1 MTDWLED
8 DALADQYEDSSNLA
22 ARQVVHARFSTAEQ
36 SRHEWLFDQFDLP
49 ADADVLSLGAGQ
61 GVLWATNAD
70 RIPAGWDVT
79 VTDAFQGMVFDAME
93 TLEEVDREFHFDVVD
108 ACDIPYP
115 EDSFDAV
122 TANHVLSPTS
132 TTPTGRPRSPR
143 PGASCDLAASV
154 TRRRTAKRISG
165 NCSAS
170 PASSGSCRTRWRSPG
185 ERRRPVS
192 RGVRRRGTA
201 SLRRRTQGHCP
212 EPLVA
217 YALSLPGYEPS
228 DAHELGRAFRERV
241 GDDAMRVTGTSA
253 SSWRADRRRLFR
265 LSSGISPMRKT
276 LLGPG
281 AGTVDSAELDHA
293 VHSVGVAT
301 EHDGY
306 TRVCLSGSPPGSLVS
321 RRRSATSSTSW
332 GACSRTSAARST
344 TW

>member
-122 TANHVLSPTS
+122 TANHVLSHLDDADRETALAE
-132 TTPTGRPRSPR
+132 TRRVLR
-143 PGASCDLAASV
+143 PGGVCYASTNGEANLRELFGVAGEFGELPDTLAFSLEN
-154 TRRRTAKRISG
+154 G
-165 NCSAS
+165 
-170 PASSGSCRTRWRSPG
+170 GDQF
-185 ERRRPVS
+185 
-192 RGVRRRGTA
+192 RGAFDDVE
-201 SLRRRTQGHCP
+201 LRRFDDELRVTAP

-241 GDDAMRVTGTSA
+241 GDDAMRVT
-253 SSWRADRRRLFR
+253 RD
-265 LSSGISPMRKT
+265 
-276 LLGPG
+276 
-281 AGTVDSAELDHA
+281 
-293 VHSVGVAT
+293 VGVF
-301 EHDGY
+301 
-306 TRVCLSGSPPGSLVS
+306 V
-321 RRRSATSSTSW
+321 
-332 GACSRTSAARST
+332 AR
-344 TW
+344 